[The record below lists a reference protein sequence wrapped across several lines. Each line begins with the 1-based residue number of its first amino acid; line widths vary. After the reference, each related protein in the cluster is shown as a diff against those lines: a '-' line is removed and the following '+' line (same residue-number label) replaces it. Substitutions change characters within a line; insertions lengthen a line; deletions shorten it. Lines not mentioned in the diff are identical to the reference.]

1 MKKLDTFED
10 DVYYEI
16 VDLTQ
21 EREKADSSNN
31 FHEELRLRSVDCLDL
46 DNNMK
51 IMLKTYGCINI
62 GDIMNNMNAIFN
74 LNETIGLGKT

>member
-16 VDLTQ
+16 ADLTQ

-31 FHEELRLRSVDCLDL
+31 FLEELRL
-46 DNNMK
+46 
-51 IMLKTYGCINI
+51 
-62 GDIMNNMNAIFN
+62 
-74 LNETIGLGKT
+74 